1 MKSFDEE
8 KEEYMSKLYKPDK
21 SRKGDVDNYIIP
33 LIDYINKTE
42 NYFTTSSCSGRISLF
57 TMHNSDNKYDAE
69 WIFVSHDKINFDQIL
84 ENLKELPSSLVRFK
98 QEPMILHVCCRTLGD
113 AQTLMYVAHEAGLK
127 DSGIISTKK
136 RFILKIVGSDRV
148 DSPIAI
154 DGKLVVDENY
164 LKIITNLCN
173 KKLEKVHQRIDRLY
187 DLIKEKII

>member
-69 WIFVSHDKINFDQIL
+69 WIFVSHDKINFEQIL

-98 QEPMILHVCCRTLGD
+98 QEPMILHICARTLED

-136 RFILKIVGSDRV
+136 RFIVKIVGSDRV
-148 DSPIAI
+148 DSPIAK
-154 DGKLVVDENY
+154 DGKLVVDETY
-164 LKIITNLCN
+164 LKIITDLCN
-173 KKLEKVHQRIDRLY
+173 EKLEKVHQRIDRLY
-187 DLIKEKII
+187 KLIKEKI